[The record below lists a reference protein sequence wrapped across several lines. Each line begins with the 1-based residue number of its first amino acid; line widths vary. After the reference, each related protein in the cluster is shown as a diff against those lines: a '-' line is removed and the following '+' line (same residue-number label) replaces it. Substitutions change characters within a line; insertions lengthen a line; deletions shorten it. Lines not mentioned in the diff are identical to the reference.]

1 MKKILATSWHPGGA
15 NAIAPVIKRLI
26 AEDKTIVVV
35 IGYQFS
41 EKIFRDY
48 GINYKIVDSYGLR
61 DVSLGSLERLLR
73 VELPDLVLTGTSM
86 QDEATKDVIEQTI
99 VLAAETKGIPTL
111 AVLDFW
117 GNYWQRVSDIFTG
130 EKFKFLPDKIAI
142 MDEVVQQAMAEEGFA
157 KERLVITGNPYF
169 DDLPAKASS
178 FTVTEKQTIRQSIG
192 LGCETLLFFAGNTFK
207 NEAINYGYWDLENI
221 RLLAG
226 VLKQLPKGQRTKI
239 GIAVGLHPRTP
250 ESDLAEI
257 NHYIGEISGIK
268 IKVVHHIKAQEL
280 VLVSDLTLT
289 ANSTVGIEAVY
300 MGKPC
305 ISLQPGLK
313 GKDLLIVSE
322 KGIIPVGYT
331 VRDCEREL
339 KKAIVDIEYRE
350 KELPKRAKNF
360 RIDGRATERVVKLA
374 YEMIGLSQ

>member
-48 GINYKIVDSYGLR
+48 GINYKKTDSYGLK
-61 DVSLGSLERLLR
+61 DVSLGSMAQLLQ
-73 VELPDLVLTGTSM
+73 VELPNLVLTGTSM
-86 QDEATKDVIEQTI
+86 QDEANKDVIEQTI
-99 VLAAETKGIPTL
+99 VLAAKTKGIPTL

-117 GNYWQRVSDIFTG
+117 GNYWQRFSDIFTG

-142 MDEVVQQAMAEEGFA
+142 MDEIAHQTMAKEGFDE
-157 KERLVITGNPYF
+157 ERLVVTGNPYF
-169 DDLPAKASS
+169 DDLPVKAKS
-178 FTVTEKQTIRQSIG
+178 FTTVEKQALRHSIG
-192 LGCETLLFFAGNTFK
+192 LDCEILLFFAGNTFK
-207 NEAINYGYWDLENI
+207 NEAINYGYWDLDNI

-226 VLKQLPKGQRTKI
+226 VLKQLPEGQRREI

-257 NHYIGEISGIK
+257 NRYIGEISGIN
-268 IKVVHHIKAQEL
+268 IKVVRNISAQRL
-280 VLVSDLTLT
+280 ALASDLTLT

-300 MGKPC
+300 MRKPC

-313 GKDLLIVSE
+313 GKDLLIISK

-339 KKAIVDIEYRE
+339 KRAILDTRYRE
-350 KELPKRAKNF
+350 KELPKRAFGF
-360 RIDGRATERVVKLA
+360 RTDGRATERVVKLA

>member
-1 MKKILATSWHPGGA
+1 MKRILATSWHPGGA

-48 GINYKIVDSYGLR
+48 GITYKIIDSYELR
-61 DVSLGSLERLLR
+61 DISLGSLERLLQ
-73 VELPDLVLTGTSM
+73 VELPDLVLAGTSM

-117 GNYWQRVSDIFTG
+117 GNYWQRFSDIFTG

-142 MDEVVQQAMAEEGFA
+142 MDEVAQQAMAEEGFA

-169 DDLPAKASS
+169 DDLPAKARS
-178 FTVTEKQTIRQSIG
+178 FTATEKQTIRQSIG
-192 LGCETLLFFAGNTFK
+192 LDCETLLFFAGNTLK

-226 VLKQLPKGQRTKI
+226 VLKQLPEGQRTKI

-268 IKVVHHIKAQEL
+268 IKVVRHIKAQEL

-331 VRDCEREL
+331 VRDCEKEL
-339 KKAIVDIEYRE
+339 KRAIVDIEYRE
-350 KELPKRAKNF
+350 KELSKRAKSF
-360 RIDGRATERVVKLA
+360 RIDGRATERVVKLV
-374 YEMIGLSQ
+374 YKMIGLSQ